1 MDCMKKTPLNQKLP
15 QEQENPQKA
24 QEYQDKKVKDNAKVH
39 DLSSLSSKS
48 MTHRLNRDELSKL
61 FNENNL
67 AKFID
72 TFIAELNNNKIEILS
87 YDFSSILKSKLE
99 NLKKEVTELKT
110 INIPRFKD
118 PEIRSAKIEMKT
130 NILND
135 IENIMKEMS
144 NTNFVTN
151 DMIIWG
157 NYS

>member
-1 MDCMKKTPLNQKLP
+1 MDCMKKTPLNQNLP

-67 AKFID
+67 PKFID
-72 TFIAELNNNKIEILS
+72 TFIAELNNNNIEILS

-118 PEIRSAKIEMKT
+118 PEIRSAKMEMKT